1 MFVGRDEEIRAIER
15 IISLKGYKGSVIYGR
30 RRLGKTE
37 LLKHCLLNRD
47 IPCIFYQCV
56 QENEKENVVR
66 LTRQIEKVLGL
77 SHLSFDGFTDA
88 LEFVFENGVNKDIYL
103 VIDEYQYIRKMVS
116 GMDSKLQNIIDNY
129 NSSTNVK
136 LFLCG
141 SSISTMEDI
150 LSEND
155 PLYRRFQLKILLK
168 EMDYYDSAKFYP
180 DFCNED
186 KVRLYAAF
194 GGVPYYNCQIDNNMS
209 VRENIISLLSG
220 RYSSLSEEIKVNLN
234 EELKKI
240 TNANSAFSAIASGAF
255 HFSDIQSKSH
265 LESSPILSDTLDKLL
280 KMDLVEYV
288 APINKKGNKMKSG
301 YVISDSATKFYYHYI
316 HRNSN
321 EKEIMSDDIFFDAFI
336 KEDFEKSYVPKAFE
350 KIAREYLI
358 RKNKEG
364 KISPVLEDIG
374 TYWYDDPAN
383 KTNGQF
389 DVVAR
394 NKDGYLFYEVRFT
407 AKPLNDSQIKEEI
420 EQVNNTSLKAVK
432 YGFISRSGFDLKEKY
447 PYEFL
452 KLSDIYY

>member
-1 MFVGRDEEIRAIER
+1 MFIGREEEIKAIER
-15 IISLKGYKGSVIYGR
+15 IINQKGYRGSVIYGR

-37 LLKHCLLNRD
+37 LLKHCLLNRS

-56 QENEKENVVR
+56 QENEKENVAR
-66 LTRQIEKVLGL
+66 LTRQAEKVFGL
-77 SHLSFDGFTDA
+77 SHLSFDGFTDVV
-88 LEFVFENGVNKDIYL
+88 EFIFEQSINKEIYL
-103 VIDEYQYIRKMVS
+103 VIDEYPYIRKIIS
-116 GMDSKLQNIIDNY
+116 GLDSKLQNIIDDY
-129 NSSTNVK
+129 NASTNVK

-150 LSEND
+150 LSESN

-168 EMDYYDSAKFYP
+168 EMDYYDSARFYP
-180 DFCNED
+180 EFSNED

-194 GGVPYYNCQIDNNMS
+194 GGVPYYNCQIDNSKS
-209 VRENIISLLSG
+209 VRENIINLLSG
-220 RYSSLSEEIKVNLN
+220 RYSSLSEEIRVNLN

-240 TNANSAFSAIASGAF
+240 TNVNSAFSAIASGAF

-265 LESSPILSDTLDKLL
+265 IESSPILSDTLDKLL

-288 APINKKGNKMKSG
+288 TPINKKGNKMKSG
-301 YVISDSATKFYYHYI
+301 YVISDSSTKFYYHYI

-321 EKEIMSDDIFFDAFI
+321 EKEIMSDDIFYDAFI
-336 KEDFEKSYVPKAFE
+336 KDDFEKSYVPKAFE

-364 KISPVLEDIG
+364 KINPVLEDIG
-374 TYWYDDPAN
+374 TYWYDDPKN
-383 KTNGQF
+383 KINGQF

-394 NKDGYLFYEVRFT
+394 NREGYLFYEVKFT
-407 AKPLNDSQIKEEI
+407 SKPLTDSLIKEEV
-420 EQVNNTSLKAVK
+420 EQVNSTSLKAVK
-432 YGFISRSGFDLKEKY
+432 YGFISRSGFDLKEEY

-452 KLSDIYY
+452 GLTDIYY